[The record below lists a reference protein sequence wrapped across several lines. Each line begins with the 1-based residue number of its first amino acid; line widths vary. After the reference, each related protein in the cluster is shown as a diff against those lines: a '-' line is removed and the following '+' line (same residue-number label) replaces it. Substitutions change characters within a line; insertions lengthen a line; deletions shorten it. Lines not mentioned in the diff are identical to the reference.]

1 MFNRNRKHIPLVTAL
16 VALAAGSIGQ
26 AHAAAAE
33 AFTTAV
39 TAVTADVGTYGA
51 ALVGVAAVGVGFM
64 VGMKYIKK
72 IRGAA

>member
-1 MFNRNRKHIPLVTAL
+1 MFKKIAPSIAAL
-16 VALAAGSIGQ
+16 SVLAVASIGQ

-39 TAVTADVGTYGA
+39 TSVTADVGTYGA